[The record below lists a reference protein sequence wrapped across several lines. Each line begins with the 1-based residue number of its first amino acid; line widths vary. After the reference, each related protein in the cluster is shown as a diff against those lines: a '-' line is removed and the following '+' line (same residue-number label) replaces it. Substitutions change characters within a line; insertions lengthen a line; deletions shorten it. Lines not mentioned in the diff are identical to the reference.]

1 MPGAAESGG
10 VAFSGDEQMMFGA
23 NLHAR
28 IASRIMA
35 RVGHFRARALSE
47 LERRAKKIAWE
58 RYLAPGTA
66 VQLRVTCRKSKLY
79 HSGAVAERN
88 SGSGNTRM
96 VALVSSLTAAS
107 HAASPH
113 QPAYTNAPSP
123 SMISLNRS

>member
-1 MPGAAESGG
+1 MDPVRHRRECARQQAVLLADGA
-10 VAFSGDEQMMFGA
+10 GA
-23 NLHAR
+23 VYVHR
-28 IASRIMA
+28 
-35 RVGHFRARALSE
+35 RARCIGDA
-47 LERRAKKIAWE
+47 LERNI
-58 RYLAPGTA
+58 LTGQGA
-66 VQLRVTCRKSKLY
+66 VLY
-79 HSGAVAERN
+79 HEPRGQYAFAHTASVVAARPHLRQCSGAVAERN